1 MKPGGREQTILGV
14 SEKERSGMVFCL
26 LGSAADSQLGLI
38 IERARM
44 QGVIPDDFED
54 DRLDARF
61 RVFVT
66 NGAVFLGES
75 R

>member
-1 MKPGGREQTILGV
+1 
-14 SEKERSGMVFCL
+14 MVFCL